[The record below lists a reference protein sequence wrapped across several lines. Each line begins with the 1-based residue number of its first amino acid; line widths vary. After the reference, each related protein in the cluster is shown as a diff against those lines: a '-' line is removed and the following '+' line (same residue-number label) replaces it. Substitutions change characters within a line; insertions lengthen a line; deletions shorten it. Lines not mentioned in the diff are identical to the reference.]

1 MNLPTADLYDAYES
15 KLRSCTEQF
24 RQYGG
29 VKRFQGPVRTVKVY
43 EDNALIKKLLGQPG
57 NGAVLVVDGAA
68 SLRCA
73 LLGDLMAA
81 LGQKSG
87 WVGVVI
93 YGAVRD
99 VTTLATL
106 EFGVK
111 ALGSNPVKSSKHGA
125 GQIDVPVTF
134 GGVTFRPGEWLYS
147 DEDGI
152 LLSAEKLEPMAN

>member
-1 MNLPTADLYDAYES
+1 MDLPTADLYDAHEAR
-15 KLRSCTEQF
+15 LRSCSEQF

-29 VKRFQGPVRTVKVY
+29 LRQFQGPVRTVKVF
-43 EDNALIKKLLGQPG
+43 EDNALVKQLLSQAG
-57 NGAVLVVDGAA
+57 NGAVLVIDGAA

-81 LGQKSG
+81 LGQKNG
-87 WVGVVI
+87 WAAVVI

-106 EFGVK
+106 QFGVK
-111 ALGSNPVKSSKHGA
+111 ALGSNPAKSSKQGT

-134 GGVTFRPGEWLYS
+134 GGVTFRPGQWLYS
-147 DEDGI
+147 DDDGI
-152 LLSAEKLEPMAN
+152 LLSDEKL